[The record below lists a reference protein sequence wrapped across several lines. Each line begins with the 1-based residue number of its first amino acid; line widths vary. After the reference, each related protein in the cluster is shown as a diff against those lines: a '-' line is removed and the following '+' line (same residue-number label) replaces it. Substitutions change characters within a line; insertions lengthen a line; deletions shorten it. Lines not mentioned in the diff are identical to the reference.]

1 MIVGKQLDADFRSA
15 EEVEV
20 LIYKSKVGAS
30 DLLLYIPVD
39 T

>member
-20 LIYKSKVGAS
+20 LIYKSEVGS
-30 DLLLYIPVD
+30 DLLLCIPVY